1 MVIDMKLEFCGK
13 SDIGQK
19 REINQDMLGMYQKE
33 DAGLFVAADGM
44 GGHTD
49 GEKASRLVVAQ
60 LADWWKDFSPDMYEY
75 EFRKMIVAIEQSI
88 EYANEKIYKNFNL
101 NGICGT
107 TVVVLFIYQNRYA
120 VVYAGD
126 SRCYLGGS
134 HGNFLWRKDKW

>member
-75 EFRKMIVAIEQSI
+75 EFRKMIAAIEQTI
-88 EYANEKIYKNFNL
+88 E
-101 NGICGT
+101 
-107 TVVVLFIYQNRYA
+107 
-120 VVYAGD
+120 
-126 SRCYLGGS
+126 
-134 HGNFLWRKDKW
+134 